1 MHQVLN
7 FQLKSSDEIQ
17 ACATD
22 QVFLSVSVL
31 AETDHF
37 CHQTRPL
44 LNMKAICNVRTQL
57 GRSSRKWSG
66 LLCFVFYNQM
76 VNCMKSF
83 IKISWTKEKKQKHQ
97 FEYWKT
103 NTLRWDNRVHM
114 SIWSE
119 ILMLKIIHQMS
130 SISFGL
136 MSRTEFLSAD
146 RQTSQF
152 GHPLFIDTPPKKS
165 KRGIGHFSFCSQHM
179 IL

>member
-1 MHQVLN
+1 MYQVLK

-22 QVFLSVSVL
+22 EVFLSVSVL
-31 AETDHF
+31 TKTDHF
-37 CHQTRPL
+37 CHLTRPL

-57 GRSSRKWSG
+57 GRSSRKRLG
-66 LLCFVFYNQM
+66 LLCFEFYNQM

-83 IKISWTKEKKQKHQ
+83 IFLDKREAKTPI
-97 FEYWKT
+97 EYWKT
-103 NTLRWDNRVHM
+103 NTLRRHNRVHM

-119 ILMLKIIHQMS
+119 ILMLEIINQMS

-136 MSRTEFLSAD
+136 MSSLTHARTEFLPVD

-152 GHPLFIDTPPKKS
+152 RYSLFIDNQKS
-165 KRGIGHFSFCSQHM
+165 KRGHFSFCSQHT